1 MNRSQMNKWTIGLA
15 RLAAL
20 SWLCFAAQTQ
30 AAVPAQAS
38 YPNPEGASQA
48 LLAAV
53 SSADPQAL
61 RRVLGGPDELFI
73 AGDAATQRVEREQFA
88 QKYGQMHRLAR
99 QSDGTLVLY
108 IGAENWPFPVPLVQH
123 DGAWRFDP
131 EAGLREVLF
140 RRIGENELTAIDVCH
155 ALAAAGQPEP
165 GAAEVSAASLA
176 DPLDSFL
183 DKVRKTSRTGKPVR
197 FHGYDFLVPKAGQL
211 PQGHG
216 ARFTAVAW
224 PAEYRSS
231 GVMTFVVDREGV
243 VHQKDLG
250 TRTAQAA
257 RQLTAGRLDHTWA
270 RSEEAP

>member
-1 MNRSQMNKWTIGLA
+1 MKQVNKWTTGLA
-15 RLAAL
+15 RFAAV
-20 SWLCFAAQTQ
+20 SWLCFAVQGQ
-30 AAVPAQAS
+30 AALPAQAS

-73 AGDAATQRVEREQFA
+73 AGDAAMQRAEREQFA

-155 ALAAAGQPEP
+155 ALAAAAGQPQA
-165 GAAEVSAASLA
+165 GSAEASAASLA

-183 DKVRKTSRTGKPVR
+183 DKVRATSRTGKPVR
-197 FHGYDFLVPKAGQL
+197 FHGYDFLVPKADRQL
-211 PQGHG
+211 PKARG
-216 ARFTAVAW
+216 ARFAALAW

-231 GVMTFVVDREGV
+231 GVMTFVVDRDGI

-250 TRTAQAA
+250 AGTAQAA
-257 RQLTAGRLDHTWA
+257 GRLTRGRLDRTWT
-270 RSEEAP
+270 RPEEAP